1 MKNEIIHLSGCDCSG
16 KSTICGILSK
26 KLGYPIKHFDK
37 PNSMLEAKNDY
48 FNFLK
53 FLDKSYICDRFH
65 DGEKIYA
72 PLYRGYTI
80 DYLQDFEKKLRKIP
94 YLFVNTYASVDTLLR
109 RADVRG
115 EDFLKREDFKKVV
128 KLFETYVFDQSMPY
142 LRINTENNDP
152 EGNSNKILE
161 KMEIIREFNSKN
173 KKKDIYF
180 GNIEGDIFVIINDE
194 KLIDEIKYEMYED
207 GLYYRC
213 WFTTNESDDFIE
225 FQKSKLNIKK
235 IIKF

>member
-1 MKNEIIHLSGCDCSG
+1 M
-16 KSTICGILSK
+16 
-26 KLGYPIKHFDK
+26 
-37 PNSMLEAKNDY
+37 
-48 FNFLK
+48 
-53 FLDKSYICDRFH
+53 
-65 DGEKIYA
+65 
-72 PLYRGYTI
+72 
-80 DYLQDFEKKLRKIP
+80 
-94 YLFVNTYASVDTLLR
+94 R

-115 EDFLKREDFKKVV
+115 EDFLKRDDFKKVV

-213 WFTTNESDDFIE
+213 WFTTNESDDFVE

>member
-1 MKNEIIHLSGCDCSG
+1 M
-16 KSTICGILSK
+16 
-26 KLGYPIKHFDK
+26 
-37 PNSMLEAKNDY
+37 
-48 FNFLK
+48 
-53 FLDKSYICDRFH
+53 
-65 DGEKIYA
+65 
-72 PLYRGYTI
+72 
-80 DYLQDFEKKLRKIP
+80 Q
-94 YLFVNTYASVDTLLR
+94 
-109 RADVRG
+109 RADIRG
-115 EDFLKREDFKKVV
+115 EDYLKRDDFKKVV

-207 GLYYRC
+207 VLYYRC
-213 WFTTNESDDFIE
+213 WFTTNESDDFVE

-235 IIKF
+235 IVKF

>member
-1 MKNEIIHLSGCDCSG
+1 
-16 KSTICGILSK
+16 
-26 KLGYPIKHFDK
+26 
-37 PNSMLEAKNDY
+37 
-48 FNFLK
+48 
-53 FLDKSYICDRFH
+53 
-65 DGEKIYA
+65 
-72 PLYRGYTI
+72 
-80 DYLQDFEKKLRKIP
+80 
-94 YLFVNTYASVDTLLR
+94 
-109 RADVRG
+109 
-115 EDFLKREDFKKVV
+115 
-128 KLFETYVFDQSMPY
+128 MPY

-213 WFTTNESDDFIE
+213 WFTTNESDDFVE

-235 IIKF
+235 IVKF

>member
-1 MKNEIIHLSGCDCSG
+1 MYNIIVKN
-16 KSTICGILSK
+16 
-26 KLGYPIKHFDK
+26 
-37 PNSMLEAKNDY
+37 N
-48 FNFLK
+48 
-53 FLDKSYICDRFH
+53 
-65 DGEKIYA
+65 
-72 PLYRGYTI
+72 
-80 DYLQDFEKKLRKIP
+80 
-94 YLFVNTYASVDTLLR
+94 
-109 RADVRG
+109 
-115 EDFLKREDFKKVV
+115 FKKVI

-152 EGNSNKILE
+152 EGKSNKILE
-161 KMEIIREFNSKN
+161 KMEIITEFNSKN

-213 WFTTNESDDFIE
+213 WFTTNESDDFVE

-235 IIKF
+235 IIKFWKNYLQISLNIV

>member
-1 MKNEIIHLSGCDCSG
+1 M
-16 KSTICGILSK
+16 
-26 KLGYPIKHFDK
+26 
-37 PNSMLEAKNDY
+37 
-48 FNFLK
+48 
-53 FLDKSYICDRFH
+53 
-65 DGEKIYA
+65 
-72 PLYRGYTI
+72 
-80 DYLQDFEKKLRKIP
+80 
-94 YLFVNTYASVDTLLR
+94 R
-109 RADVRG
+109 RAEIRG
-115 EDFLKREDFKKVV
+115 EDFLKRDDFKKVV

-213 WFTTNESDDFIE
+213 WFTTNESDDFVE
-225 FQKSKLNIKK
+225 FQKNKLKLYEFHYMYNYILLY
-235 IIKF
+235 IFLNFSFS

>member
-1 MKNEIIHLSGCDCSG
+1 
-16 KSTICGILSK
+16 
-26 KLGYPIKHFDK
+26 
-37 PNSMLEAKNDY
+37 
-48 FNFLK
+48 
-53 FLDKSYICDRFH
+53 
-65 DGEKIYA
+65 
-72 PLYRGYTI
+72 
-80 DYLQDFEKKLRKIP
+80 
-94 YLFVNTYASVDTLLR
+94 
-109 RADVRG
+109 
-115 EDFLKREDFKKVV
+115 
-128 KLFETYVFDQSMPY
+128 MPY

-213 WFTTNESDDFIE
+213 WFTTNESDDFVE
-225 FQKSKLNIKK
+225 FQKNKLNIKK